1 MNTVW
6 IVLPVLIA
14 LMFQLGIEL
23 DRQAFA
29 GVARRPAA
37 VVAGLLGQLAL
48 LPLIAFGVGLAFR
61 LPPVYFLGLL
71 LVACCP
77 GGSSSNVF
85 SMLAK
90 GDVALSVTLTALSSL
105 ITLFTIPL
113 VMGFAARFVAVHAGA
128 AIELPVG
135 KLLVQNIVLLFLPML
150 CGALFRHWRPRAARR
165 VHELLGRVAFP
176 ALMLLAAVFFVQY
189 ASTILENLGVLGLA
203 AGALRRVAGVAVD
216 REFLRAFGRGAG
228 RLFATRGDRHV
239 GGRVVAFIGV
249 CGEFLLRAQVDG
261 EGLAR
266 DVVLG
271 LGDHADHV
279 VVRGQHGDAG
289 VAFALGF
296 DVRDDRGRVV
306 GAGGEHGVGDLR
318 AVHRQRRERGGRV
331 RDELAGRGLQLD
343 LGQAGADHAAG
354 GCGVGVGD
362 RDLDERGSHRSEVIG
377 VRLDSVGRL
386 LGRDGLR
393 GSEIR
398 PVLAVRGDLDLRLA
412 GVGEPHRVAV
422 AEEVH
427 DNLAELLLGRVLEG
441 DLGGVVA
448 GLRVRPVGPC

>member
-48 LPLIAFGVGLAFR
+48 LPLIAFGVGLERIAMMRYGIDVGLAFR

-203 AGALRRVAGVAVD
+203 AGALILLAMAGGSLLA
-216 REFLRAFGRGAG
+216 
-228 RLFATRGDRHV
+228 RLFRLRRAVRRTIVIEVGMQNAAQAIAVATSPLIFDS
-239 GGRVVAFIGV
+239 
-249 CGEFLLRAQVDG
+249 GEMAVPAIVYALVMN
-261 EGLAR
+261 
-266 DVVLG
+266 VVL
-271 LGDHADHV
+271 LSYLKLLPKCTDETASE
-279 VVRGQHGDAG
+279 
-289 VAFALGF
+289 
-296 DVRDDRGRVV
+296 
-306 GAGGEHGVGDLR
+306 GA
-318 AVHRQRRERGGRV
+318 
-331 RDELAGRGLQLD
+331 
-343 LGQAGADHAAG
+343 
-354 GCGVGVGD
+354 
-362 RDLDERGSHRSEVIG
+362 
-377 VRLDSVGRL
+377 
-386 LGRDGLR
+386 
-393 GSEIR
+393 
-398 PVLAVRGDLDLRLA
+398 
-412 GVGEPHRVAV
+412 
-422 AEEVH
+422 
-427 DNLAELLLGRVLEG
+427 
-441 DLGGVVA
+441 
-448 GLRVRPVGPC
+448 